1 MNKLSPR
8 LRVIADY
15 IDDNDKYIIDIG
27 CDHAFL
33 SIYLASKY
41 KNSKIIASDVNSNAL
56 NSAITNIKNANL
68 SDRIDVRLGNGLA
81 VINDEKID
89 TIVMSG
95 LGSNTIV
102 GILKYSLDKL
112 KNVNKIVIQSNTD
125 LYFLRRNITG
135 IGYYIDS
142 EKLVKDKDIIYT
154 VIVFK
159 RGKKRYSYSDLYLGP
174 ILKNNIDNLF
184 ILKYKKELNTNK
196 MILSNIKKGHY
207 FYKLRIKR
215 NIKIISDILKV

>member
-33 SIYLASKY
+33 SIYLANKY
-41 KNSKIIASDVNSNAL
+41 KDSKIIASDVNSNAL

-68 SDRIDVRLGNGLA
+68 SDRIDVRLGNGLE

-102 GILKYSLDKL
+102 GILKYALDKL
-112 KNVNKIVIQSNTD
+112 KSVNKIVIQSNTD
-125 LYFLRRNITG
+125 LYFLRRNITS

-159 RGKKRYSYSDLYLGP
+159 KGKKRYSYSDLYLGP

-184 ILKYKKELNTNK
+184 VLKYKKELNTNK

-207 FYKLRIKR
+207 FYKLRIKK

>member
-1 MNKLSPR
+1 M
-8 LRVIADY
+8 
-15 IDDNDKYIIDIG
+15 
-27 CDHAFL
+27 
-33 SIYLASKY
+33 
-41 KNSKIIASDVNSNAL
+41 
-56 NSAITNIKNANL
+56 

-112 KNVNKIVIQSNTD
+112 KSVNKIVIQSNTD